1 MRTIRVGAALAFCA
15 LAPMP
20 AFAFDSKNISSTTTL
35 SSFESV
41 YIAPVAV
48 ALEEPG
54 PRPGYLG
61 GERAVSDKDAAR
73 KAADFQEDLSDEF
86 GDSFKLASG
95 PGSGVLTIAATLT
108 RLEASRPTIED
119 LREQPGLSMQSRYAG
134 GGAVTVVFS
143 EAGAT
148 LAEVSDSY
156 TETLDNHRFQAGIWE
171 DTDRAFSGW
180 ARQLVDFVEK
190 N

>member
-1 MRTIRVGAALAFCA
+1 MRTIRVGAALVFCA
-15 LAPMP
+15 LAATP
-20 AFAFDSKNISSTTTL
+20 AFAFDSKNISSTTKL

-48 ALEEPG
+48 ALEESG
-54 PRPGYLG
+54 SRPGHLG

-73 KAADFQEDLSDEF
+73 KAADFQEDLADEF
-86 GDSFKLASG
+86 GDEFTLATG

-119 LREQPGLSMQSRYAG
+119 LREQPGLSLESRYAG

-143 EAGAT
+143 AGGAT
-148 LAEVSDSY
+148 LAEVSDRY
-156 TETLDNHRFQAGIWE
+156 TETLDDHRFQAGVWQ
-171 DTDRAFSGW
+171 DTDRAFSSW
-180 ARQLVDFVEK
+180 ARQLVEFVKK